1 MGKQHRGFKKDI
13 DLLSEAYGVGVLG
26 GAHMTGMGLAQQ
38 AADHMREEDGED
50 NEHHNKTGDMSDAEL
65 LKKCCEP
72 DGSSKPAARDALAKL
87 YGHEDNEDT
96 DEADAAPEA
105 FRRKTESDTAR
116 DEGFDGPTGIEAH

>member
-65 LKKCCEP
+65 KKVIVEEWIGLEN
-72 DGSSKPAARDALAKL
+72 DMTRQANNKK
-87 YGHEDNEDT
+87 
-96 DEADAAPEA
+96 
-105 FRRKTESDTAR
+105 RRKDV
-116 DEGFDGPTGIEAH
+116 